1 MEMIKIK
8 KDLHAVVEIMSNEQA
23 GELLKAIFRHVSN
36 KDTDVLDNSVKMVFE
51 TIRSD
56 LDSHINKY
64 NEIIAKRSYAGKKSA
79 EMRKNTHE
87 ISTHVNTCQHVLK
100 KDTQKPTKNKKPP
113 ISEREQ
119 DFINQTNQFVQYD
132 KSMLDNF
139 INYWC
144 EKNQSGDK
152 MKFEMQKTFEISK
165 RLITWYNRGTQN
177 TFNTKQKSAFSRE
190 SDFN

>member
-1 MEMIKIK
+1 MENIKIN

-23 GELLKAIFRHVSN
+23 GELLKAILMHVNN
-36 KDTDVLDNSVKMVFE
+36 KDTVILDSSVKMVFE
-51 TIRSD
+51 TIRGG

-64 NEIIAKRSYAGKKSA
+64 NEIKAKRSYAGRKSA

-100 KDTQKPTKNKKPP
+100 KDKQKYPQNKKPP

-119 DFINQTNQFVQYD
+119 DFINQTNQFTKYD

-144 EKNQSGDK
+144 EKNAAGDK